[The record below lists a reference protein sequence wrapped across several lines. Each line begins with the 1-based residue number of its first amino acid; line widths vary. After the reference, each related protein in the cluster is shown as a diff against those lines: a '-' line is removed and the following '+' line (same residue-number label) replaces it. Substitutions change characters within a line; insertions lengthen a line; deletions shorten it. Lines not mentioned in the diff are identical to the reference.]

1 VILTRFFCYE
11 FKIWKFI
18 HGVFL
23 RFLYYLFTKVIF
35 EGSCFELEK
44 SVLEVKHTCTF

>member
-1 VILTRFFCYE
+1 VIFTKKNCYE

-18 HGVFL
+18 YGVFL
-23 RFLYYLFTKVIF
+23 RLLYHLFVEVIF

-44 SVLEVKHTCTF
+44 LVFEMKHITF